1 MKAFKIWS
9 YALLGVALSTSFVS
23 CHHDDPDYS
32 NVTPPEV
39 KASNSISGCIT
50 SISGEGISGAT
61 VTMDGASAATTATDG
76 TFTIEEVAAGDHQL
90 KASATG
96 KIETEEKVTVKN
108 SDKGSIVIWNA
119 ALANEGVTVNYD
131 ENGTGEATVET
142 ETVKGNEE
150 AKIETKVT
158 VPKDAVSD
166 KAATITITPVYSEDN
181 ASALTKAARSSEES
195 VLLAGTNVK
204 CSNASATLTSPLTIT
219 YDVDASIAESL
230 VAKKM
235 VNGSWVNTKFTVNGS
250 KVSITADSFTSYSL
264 FLTASVTKTP
274 SSETLTFSPNIYD
287 NLYGSGDLSVGSS
300 SYSYKVGTEISSSG
314 TTKLTAY
321 LIEILAR
328 LTGAS
333 VRTLQGSYPI
343 NVVLSVGTAL
353 TISGAQS
360 AMTYTV
366 SAFNRSVSGKK
377 YGDIAVVTRAYNR
390 QHTGSSN

>member
-1 MKAFKIWS
+1 MKAIKIRS
-9 YALLGVALSTSFVS
+9 YALLGMALSISFVS
-23 CHHDDPDYS
+23 CHHNDPDYS

-39 KASNSISGCIT
+39 AASNSISGCIT

-61 VTMDGASAATTATDG
+61 ITMDGTSAATTATDG
-76 TFTIEEVAAGDHQL
+76 TFTIEKVTAGDHQL

-96 KIETEEKVTVKN
+96 KIETEETVTVKN
-108 SDKGSIVIWNA
+108 SDKGSVVIWNV
-119 ALANEGVTVNYD
+119 ALANEGVTVNYN

-166 KAATITITPVYSEDN
+166 KTATITITPMYSN

-204 CSNASATLTSPLTIT
+204 CSNASATLTSSLTIT

-235 VNGSWVNTKFTVNGS
+235 VDGSWVNATFTVNGG
-250 KVSITADSFTSYSL
+250 KVSVMADSFTSYSL
-264 FLTASVTKTP
+264 FLSASITKTP

-328 LTGAS
+328 LAGAN

-353 TISGAQS
+353 TISGTQS

-377 YGDIAVVTRAYNR
+377 YGDITVVTRAYNR